1 MCPPVVDIYQK
12 VCKIHIRTDKMSLCA
27 QTRLAGCIG
36 LVLASAHAAST
47 LPVLRA
53 AGRAGRALG
62 PIGGGALEVS
72 IIQLGGLSLI
82 RGLD

>member
-1 MCPPVVDIYQK
+1 MLDIYQK
-12 VCKIHIRTDKMSLCA
+12 VSKIHIQTNGMSLCA

-62 PIGGGALEVS
+62 PIGGGALEVCVRL
-72 IIQLGGLSLI
+72 IQK
-82 RGLD
+82 